1 MRPGQAKMKLSA
13 IPVLLFLMPLAE
25 IAGFVVV
32 GKAIGLWAT
41 LALVIL
47 SAMLGAML
55 LRIQGVGI
63 LQRISAESQRGGDP
77 GREMV
82 HGAMIVIAAF
92 LLLLP
97 GFISDILG
105 LLLFIPAV
113 RELAWTYLRRRIVV
127 FGSSSAFRRG
137 PAGGAGNPSSR
148 PSGPVVDLD
157 EEDFHRDSNSNS
169 PWSGPKRLN
178 D

>member
-1 MRPGQAKMKLSA
+1 MRLPLV
-13 IPVLLFLMPLAE
+13 PLLLFVMPLAE

-32 GKAIGLWAT
+32 GKAIGVWAT

-47 SAMLGAML
+47 SAMLGATL
-55 LRIQGVGI
+55 LRVQGFGI
-63 LQRISAESQRGGDP
+63 LKRISEVTRNGGDP
-77 GREMV
+77 SREMI

-113 RELAWTYLRRRIVV
+113 RDIAWHYLRRRIVV
-127 FGSSSAFRRG
+127 LASSSPFGRRSAGSSPRQSG
-137 PAGGAGNPSSR
+137 
-148 PSGPVVDLD
+148 GPVVDLD
-157 EEDFHRDSNSNS
+157 DGDFKRKPPNRNS
-169 PWSGPKRLN
+169 PWSDHKRLE